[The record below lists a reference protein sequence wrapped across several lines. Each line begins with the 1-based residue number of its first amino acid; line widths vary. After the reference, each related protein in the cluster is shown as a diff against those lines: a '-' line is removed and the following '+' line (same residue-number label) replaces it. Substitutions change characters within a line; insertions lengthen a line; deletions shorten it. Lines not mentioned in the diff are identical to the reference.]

1 MKYQLKDYKSGSYSN
16 DDFQY
21 SLNLFLITESLNMFD
36 YSILSKI
43 DDLVLQ
49 ALKYQ
54 FKSLIENQSYYN
66 LHYDVEENK
75 LYNNE
80 ICLSCSA
87 SLIKNKIHFYCENI
101 LKVENKNPKYRLSI
115 EDIKNIQNE
124 VYEVENF
131 LNAYINEG
139 LAIININKGV
149 NK

>member
-1 MKYQLKDYKSGSYSN
+1 MKYQLKNYKSGSYSN

-21 SLNLFLITESLNMFD
+21 TLNLFLITESLNMFD

-43 DDLVLQ
+43 DDFVLQ

-54 FKSLIENQSYYN
+54 FKNLIENQSYYN
-66 LHYDVEENK
+66 LHYDIKENK

-80 ICLSCSA
+80 ICLECFA

-115 EDIKNIQNE
+115 KKIKDIQDAVK
-124 VYEVENF
+124 EVENF
-131 LNAYINEG
+131 LNACINEG
-139 LAIININKGV
+139 LAVININK
-149 NK
+149 